1 MNSGESLTIY
11 NIITL
16 PNIGHDLENIVG
28 HITQDAA
35 LRFFGIF
42 GISYT
47 DTFPT
52 TVQNFSFCEI
62 S

>member
-16 PNIGHDLENIVG
+16 LNIVHDLENIVG

-35 LRFFGIF
+35 LRFFFYFWNI
-42 GISYT
+42 IYIYI
-47 DTFPT
+47 PNYCA
-52 TVQNFSFCEI
+52 NFQRLRN
-62 S
+62 